1 MSNISQMGL
10 DREVMNVVE
19 YVSEKSKMWLYH
31 THELTVEPFTA
42 KGYPYVSFEIYIDG
56 HHEGYVPVK
65 FDEFA
70 DEQSVREKVF
80 SGAVDLILDYLYH

>member
-19 YVSEKSKMWLYH
+19 YVSDKAKAWLYH
-31 THELTVEPFTA
+31 THVLTIEPFTA
-42 KGYPYVSFEIYIDG
+42 KGMPYISFDIYIDG
-56 HHEGYVPVK
+56 HDEGYIPVK

-70 DEQSVREKVF
+70 NGEDVREKVL
-80 SGAVDLILDYLYH
+80 SGAIELILDYLYH